1 MVVTAG
7 ESDARVR
14 MAGNP
19 IKLSGYEDPTVRE
32 AAPELD
38 ADRERILAEL

>member
-1 MVVTAG
+1 
-7 ESDARVR
+7 

-19 IKLSGYEDPTVRE
+19 IKLSGYEDPAVRE